1 MIKLGEEKEQYYRK
15 IRKICYVLRQIFI
28 CDQIIVDN
36 VNEYGIPC
44 NYFKLIKGTAEYN
57 VSISYEYFE
66 NLSIIS
72 IVGYLSN
79 EFIGLMSKKIVE
91 EQKL

>member
-1 MIKLGEEKEQYYRK
+1 MIEFGKEKEQYYRK
-15 IRKICYVLRQIFI
+15 IMKICYVLRQIFI

-36 VNEYGIPC
+36 DDEYGILC
-44 NYFKLIKGTAEYN
+44 NHFKLIKGTAEYN
-57 VSISYEYFE
+57 ALISYEYIE

-79 EFIGLMSKKIVE
+79 EFIFLMSKEIVK